1 MKYFS
6 RKNKTKKNKTK
17 KNRTKKNKTKK
28 QNNIT
33 LPGSQGLS
41 AFGV

>member
-6 RKNKTKKNKTK
+6 RKSKNKKRNLKNKTRKSKKQNK
-17 KNRTKKNKTKK
+17 KNR
-28 QNNIT
+28 II

-41 AFGV
+41 AFGI